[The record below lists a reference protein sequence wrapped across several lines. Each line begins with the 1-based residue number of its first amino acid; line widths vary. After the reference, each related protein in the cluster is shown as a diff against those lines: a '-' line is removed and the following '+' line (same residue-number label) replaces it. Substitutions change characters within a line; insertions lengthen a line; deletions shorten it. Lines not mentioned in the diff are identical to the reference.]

1 MYWRRKMERINRK
14 HKEINLVGEQ
24 KDLKKLLE
32 EQNHA
37 LKKILEELTV
47 IKRILV
53 IFLQKENLKEKLAKD
68 NKGKNE

>member
-1 MYWRRKMERINRK
+1 MERINRK
-14 HKEINLVGEQ
+14 HKEINLIEEQ

>member
-1 MYWRRKMERINRK
+1 MERINRK

>member
-1 MYWRRKMERINRK
+1 MERINRK
-14 HKEINLVGEQ
+14 HKEINLIGEQ

-68 NKGKNE
+68 NKIKNE

>member
-14 HKEINLVGEQ
+14 HKEINLIGEQ

-37 LKKILEELTV
+37 LKNIRRTDSDKANISYLLTKRELERE
-47 IKRILV
+47 IS
-53 IFLQKENLKEKLAKD
+53 
-68 NKGKNE
+68 

>member
-1 MYWRRKMERINRK
+1 MERINRK

-68 NKGKNE
+68 NKIKNE

>member
-14 HKEINLVGEQ
+14 HKEINLIGEQ

-68 NKGKNE
+68 KNE

>member
-1 MYWRRKMERINRK
+1 MERINRK
-14 HKEINLVGEQ
+14 HKEINLVGDQ

>member
-1 MYWRRKMERINRK
+1 MERINRK

-47 IKRILV
+47 IKRIVV
-53 IFLQKENLKEKLAKD
+53 IFLEKEN
-68 NKGKNE
+68 

>member
-1 MYWRRKMERINRK
+1 MERINRK
-14 HKEINLVGEQ
+14 HKEINLIGEQ